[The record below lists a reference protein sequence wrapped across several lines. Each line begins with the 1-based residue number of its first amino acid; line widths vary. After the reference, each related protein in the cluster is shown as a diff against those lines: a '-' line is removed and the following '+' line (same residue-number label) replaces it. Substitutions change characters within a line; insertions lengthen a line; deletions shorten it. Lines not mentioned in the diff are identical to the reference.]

1 MSLFDRNYLLPSFRL
16 LAPRLTVIFGAIFN
30 FDLVNVSSYL
40 SQVKTLSHLE
50 THLQLISGFLSPLSV
65 LA

>member
-1 MSLFDRNYLLPSFRL
+1 MSLFNKNDLLPSFRL
-16 LAPRLTVIFGAIFN
+16 LAPRLTVIFGAIFT

-40 SQVKTLSHLE
+40 SQVKTWSHLE
-50 THLQLISGFLSPLSV
+50 THLQLIFGFLSPLSV